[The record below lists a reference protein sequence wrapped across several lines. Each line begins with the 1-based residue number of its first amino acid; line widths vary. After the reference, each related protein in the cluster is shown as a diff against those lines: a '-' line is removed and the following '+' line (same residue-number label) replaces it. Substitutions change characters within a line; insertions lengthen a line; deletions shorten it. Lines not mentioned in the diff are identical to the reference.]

1 MSLCQHLRCICA
13 TLHPDKQFEYK
24 TQMTINMK
32 FTMASL
38 FFAFLLQI
46 IACGQTADQ
55 QESSTMEPAAETT
68 NSVSPV
74 PEQTA
79 APQMEEEISTE
90 HPVPARTAESPTPKA
105 VKTAQKKIINTPPE
119 KPKAEASAPKEP
131 EVIEAAPEPMIK
143 EPATAVTAPQVKN
156 EPEPIV
162 PENTQTEEPKPK
174 LEAKPDHT
182 QWNTLLQKH
191 VSATGKV
198 NYAGFKAD
206 KTKLQTYLDA
216 LAANP
221 VQDNWSRAEKMAYW
235 INVYNA
241 FTIKLIVDNYPVSSI
256 TKLHNGKPWDVK
268 WIKLGDKTY
277 SLNEVENDI
286 LRPKY
291 QDARIHFAVNCAA
304 KSCPPL
310 LNRAW
315 TGENLNSYLEKQT
328 AAFINN
334 AKYNTISTR
343 KVEVSKIFEWYA
355 SDFSNLIEF
364 LNKYSKTSI
373 NKGASVS
380 YKEYDWG
387 LNN

>member
-1 MSLCQHLRCICA
+1 
-13 TLHPDKQFEYK
+13 
-24 TQMTINMK
+24 MK

-38 FFAFLLQI
+38 FFTFMLLI
-46 IACGQTADQ
+46 LACGQTADQ
-55 QESSTMEPAAETT
+55 QQSNTMEPAAETT
-68 NSVSPV
+68 TIVSPA

-79 APQMEEEISTE
+79 ARPVEQEIPTE
-90 HPVPARTAESPTPKA
+90 HPAPATKPESPTPKA
-105 VKTAQKKIINTPPE
+105 VKTSQKKVINTPPV
-119 KPKAEASAPKEP
+119 KPKADVTASKELKEP
-131 EVIEAAPEPMIK
+131 EIREPAPEPMI
-143 EPATAVTAPQVKN
+143 EEQVRAVTEPQVKN

-162 PENTQTEEPKPK
+162 HENTQTEEPQPK
-174 LEAKPDHT
+174 LDAKPDHT

-206 KTKLQTYLDA
+206 KAKLQTYLDV
-216 LAANP
+216 LAASP

-268 WIKLGDKTY
+268 WIKLGNKTY

-315 TGENLNSYLEKQT
+315 TGENLKSYLEKQT

-334 AKYNTISTR
+334 AKYNTISAR

-355 SDFSNLIEF
+355 SDFGNLIEF